1 MPITKFRFQNLSEQ
15 QKQEITITE
24 FIRIIKVRNRPIN
37 TDEFC
42 RKTMVPSIYKEYSIS
57 YLKAKTMEATQSLEL
72 LKEGNGALNRDALNY
87 IKDNISA
94 SQLCVISNGGKVGL
108 GKSTFENALI
118 YSLLHQSKQ
127 EGHRQKGNSYFKAT
141 ESATSVTKG
150 VNIQKEIL
158 DNPKGGKVL
167 LMDIPGTGALT
178 KKEEEN
184 SVKERTLSYL
194 TFACLTSSVM
204 CFHISNRID
213 DESIG
218 HLKALMEVAGSL
230 KARIDGIVL
239 PLLVIILRDTNS
251 GKIIIEEK
259 EFSGEELLNYIKS
272 TRDVDIK
279 ALFHNCV
286 IFPMPTIP
294 KKFLNNKDC
303 KRIFEGKFGEQL
315 SKFMERVLKEKFK
328 FGLLREV
335 DNKRYIQIVDIVYC
349 GLVSENGYKII
360 TEALKTPSEKMTSL
374 VKNVGAVLGTL
385 AASFAMAF
393 IRKIIQGKQSNLFY
407 CVVLFLKNLLIYV
420 CQQFFDT
427 ANFCLTN
434 MVSGKLILILD

>member
-167 LMDIPGTGALT
+167 LMDILFSVIQTVGKQQQR
-178 KKEEEN
+178 KK
-184 SVKERTLSYL
+184 
-194 TFACLTSSVM
+194 SSV
-204 CFHISNRID
+204 
-213 DESIG
+213 
-218 HLKALMEVAGSL
+218 
-230 KARIDGIVL
+230 
-239 PLLVIILRDTNS
+239 
-251 GKIIIEEK
+251 EK
-259 EFSGEELLNYIKS
+259 S
-272 TRDVDIK
+272 
-279 ALFHNCV
+279 C
-286 IFPMPTIP
+286 
-294 KKFLNNKDC
+294 
-303 KRIFEGKFGEQL
+303 Q
-315 SKFMERVLKEKFK
+315 
-328 FGLLREV
+328 
-335 DNKRYIQIVDIVYC
+335 
-349 GLVSENGYKII
+349 
-360 TEALKTPSEKMTSL
+360 
-374 VKNVGAVLGTL
+374 
-385 AASFAMAF
+385 
-393 IRKIIQGKQSNLFY
+393 IIQSQLEMLISKHFFTIVQY
-407 CVVLFLKNLLIYV
+407 FL
-420 CQQFFDT
+420 
-427 ANFCLTN
+427 CLRFRR
-434 MVSGKLILILD
+434 SF